1 MKYHPI
7 QDPEYF
13 RNRTF
18 IGKHWNRK
26 FIRSIQA
33 ILNSTKGKVGRGKT
47 FFEKA
52 FGCDEEEYEKLLYMP
67 EAMIIYRLYY
77 EENGITEAWWN
88 AFLSLDPEKM
98 EFIKPI
104 IHEND
109 FSNIYSL
116 TSDKDILNVL
126 EYYTI
131 TRDDAEAA
139 IKVKDE
145 TVS

>member
-1 MKYHPI
+1 
-7 QDPEYF
+7 
-13 RNRTF
+13 
-18 IGKHWNRK
+18 
-26 FIRSIQA
+26 
-33 ILNSTKGKVGRGKT
+33 
-47 FFEKA
+47 
-52 FGCDEEEYEKLLYMP
+52 MP